1 MLSSI
6 MVEVSDTYTLTEFAG
21 KAGVSKN
28 AISKWIKK
36 EKPKGIVEKGTV
48 MLIPKSLIEEYR
60 AYRTK

>member
-1 MLSSI
+1 
-6 MVEVSDTYTLTEFAG
+6 MVDVSDCYTLTEFAE
-21 KAGVSKN
+21 KIGVSKN

-48 MLIPKSLIEEYR
+48 MLIPKVLIEDYR